1 MTKSVKTAKALLF
14 ILGGNCW
21 ESWSTSMIRSLYSST
36 RTKWSEFII
45 VFNTNCKTKITKLPK
60 RQESVKTSKA
70 LVVTSGRNGWNSCCA
85 SNIKCLSCSRR
96 TKSTR
101 FVTLL
106 NTNYSILGLQVL
118 NIPKKSQ
125 KLPNMTKE
133 SKHQKRYFSYWVGMA
148 DSHAVV
154 PISSRVT
161 VAGRAN
167 QLNL

>member
-1 MTKSVKTAKALLF
+1 MKWIGNLSEHWLVYLGTALAKYEKYKKNHKITHNEKKRQNRKSTSF
-14 ILGGNCW
+14 HTCW
-21 ESWSTSMIRSLYSST
+21 ESWSTSMIRSLYCST

-70 LVVTSGRNGWNSCCA
+70 LVFKRGGNGWNSCCA
-85 SNIKCLSCSRR
+85 SNIKCLSCPRK

-118 NIPKKSQ
+118 N
-125 KLPNMTKE
+125 
-133 SKHQKRYFSYWVGMA
+133 
-148 DSHAVV
+148 
-154 PISSRVT
+154 
-161 VAGRAN
+161 
-167 QLNL
+167 